1 MRVAFLGCGQ
11 MGRAM
16 ASALLQSRKTDI
28 VHRLVLSVK
37 SKKSQVQLQN
47 QFATYHEQVK
57 VLRGQN
63 VEAAQEADTIILA
76 HMPYMVKDILSE
88 KGMREAFKEKLV
100 ISILAGINAK
110 KIQGALGIP
119 DGHQEYD
126 LIRAMPNLATS
137 LRESMTVVKE
147 PGPDA
152 SPESLG
158 KATRILKQFGS
169 TVTVPDET
177 YHAAGILTG
186 AYFALTSIAMD
197 GMADAALAAGMT
209 QPQVNAVAIQ
219 CLKGWAKLLEQGK
232 TPTDIR
238 EFLAAPEGASYQ
250 GIATLDR
257 ANARATFSE
266 AFERA
271 MDRAKELEERG
282 N

>member
-1 MRVAFLGCGQ
+1 
-11 MGRAM
+11 M

-47 QFATYHEQVK
+47 QFATYHKQVK

-88 KGMREAFKEKLV
+88 KGMREAFKKKLV

-119 DGHQEYD
+119 DGQQEYD

-152 SPESLG
+152 SPESLE

-186 AYFALTSIAMD
+186 DGRNGGCCFGCRHDSTSSQRGGHPVPQGMGQALGTGQDTNRHPRVFGSTR
-197 GMADAALAAGMT
+197 GG
-209 QPQVNAVAIQ
+209 
-219 CLKGWAKLLEQGK
+219 KL
-232 TPTDIR
+232 
-238 EFLAAPEGASYQ
+238 S
-250 GIATLDR
+250 
-257 ANARATFSE
+257 
-266 AFERA
+266 
-271 MDRAKELEERG
+271 G
-282 N
+282 NCDSR